1 MTKFYNCS
9 YDEAFKNIFL
19 KEENFDLLEE
29 VLYTVLDTRVKILKV
44 RNNELFKEN
53 YSIKKKIVDAVIE
66 ANNKVVEIEINNER
80 QDFYRPRNMAYICN
94 LYSTNTLSGESYS
107 EDTDFIQINISY
119 NINNKNKI
127 DKFLIQNK
135 DYEKYVN
142 NFIIYE
148 IDMKKLLKLWYS
160 NSKEKE
166 KFKYLIMMG
175 LEKDELDSIPKGDT
189 IMNKYKDKIT
199 KLNEEPEFQEY
210 MTKEEDDRKMY
221 NTKMNYAKKTGIEEG
236 IKRGIKQGI
245 EQGIEQGMNVGKKEE
260 KIKIA
265 KNMLKK
271 NFDIDSIS
279 EITNLTKEEIKNLEN
294 N

>member
-210 MTKEEDDRKMY
+210 MTKEEDDRKMF
-221 NTKMNYAKKTGIEEG
+221 NTKINYAKKTGMEEG

-271 NFDIDSIS
+271 SFDIATIS
-279 EITNLTKEEIKNLEN
+279 EITGLTTEEIRNLEK
-294 N
+294 

>member
-1 MTKFYNCS
+1 MIKFYNCS

-29 VLYTVLDTRVKILKV
+29 VLYTVLDTRVKILRV

-80 QDFYRPRNMAYICN
+80 VDFYRPRNMAYICN

-127 DKFLIQNK
+127 DKFLIKNK

-148 IDMKKLLKLWYS
+148 IDMKKLLKLWYG

-175 LEKDELDSIPKGDT
+175 LEKDELDSIPRGDT

-210 MTKEEDDRKMY
+210 MTKEEDDRKMF

-236 IKRGIKQGI
+236 IKRGIK
-245 EQGIEQGMNVGKKEE
+245 QGIEQGMNVGKKEE

-279 EITNLTKEEIKNLEN
+279 EITNLTKEEIKNLEK
-294 N
+294 

>member
-1 MTKFYNCS
+1 
-9 YDEAFKNIFL
+9 
-19 KEENFDLLEE
+19 
-29 VLYTVLDTRVKILKV
+29 
-44 RNNELFKEN
+44 
-53 YSIKKKIVDAVIE
+53 
-66 ANNKVVEIEINNER
+66 
-80 QDFYRPRNMAYICN
+80 
-94 LYSTNTLSGESYS
+94 
-107 EDTDFIQINISY
+107 
-119 NINNKNKI
+119 
-127 DKFLIQNK
+127 
-135 DYEKYVN
+135 
-142 NFIIYE
+142 
-148 IDMKKLLKLWYS
+148 MKKLLKLWYS

-199 KLNEEPEFQEY
+199 KLNEEPSFQEY

-236 IKRGIKQGI
+236 IKRGIK
-245 EQGIEQGMNVGKKEE
+245 QGMNVGKKEE

-294 N
+294 MM

>member
-29 VLYTVLDTRVKILKV
+29 VLYTVLDTRVKILRV

-80 QDFYRPRNMAYICN
+80 QDFYRPRNVAYICN

-135 DYEKYVN
+135 DYEKYVK

-175 LEKDELDSIPKGDT
+175 LEKEELDSIPYGDT
-189 IMNKYKDKIT
+189 IMNKYKEKIT

-221 NTKMNYAKKTGIEEG
+221 NTKINYAKKTGI
-236 IKRGIKQGI
+236 Q
-245 EQGIEQGMNVGKKEE
+245 EE

-265 KNMLKK
+265 ENMLKK
-271 NFDIDSIS
+271 SFDIDSIS
-279 EITNLTKEEIKNLEN
+279 EITGLTTEEIRNLEK
-294 N
+294 

>member
-245 EQGIEQGMNVGKKEE
+245 EQGMNVGKKEE

-265 KNMLKK
+265 KNMLKE
-271 NFDIDSIS
+271 NLDIALIS
-279 EITNLTKEEIKNLEN
+279 KITDLTEEEIKNLEN

>member
-199 KLNEEPEFQEY
+199 KLNEEPSFQEY

-221 NTKMNYAKKTGIEEG
+221 NTKMNYAKKTGMEEG

>member
-1 MTKFYNCS
+1 
-9 YDEAFKNIFL
+9 
-19 KEENFDLLEE
+19 
-29 VLYTVLDTRVKILKV
+29 
-44 RNNELFKEN
+44 
-53 YSIKKKIVDAVIE
+53 
-66 ANNKVVEIEINNER
+66 
-80 QDFYRPRNMAYICN
+80 MAYICN

-175 LEKDELDSIPKGDT
+175 LEKEELDLIPKGDT

-199 KLNEEPEFQEY
+199 KLNEEPKFQEY

-221 NTKMNYAKKTGIEEG
+221 NTKINYARKSGIEYT
-236 IKRGIKQGI
+236 
-245 EQGIEQGMNVGKKEE
+245 
-260 KIKIA
+260 A

-271 NFDIDSIS
+271 SFDIATIS
-279 EITNLTKEEIKNLEN
+279 EITGLTTEEIRNLEK
-294 N
+294 

>member
-199 KLNEEPEFQEY
+199 KLNEEPSFQEY

-279 EITNLTKEEIKNLEN
+279 EITNLTKEEIKNLEK
-294 N
+294 

>member
-1 MTKFYNCS
+1 
-9 YDEAFKNIFL
+9 
-19 KEENFDLLEE
+19 
-29 VLYTVLDTRVKILKV
+29 
-44 RNNELFKEN
+44 
-53 YSIKKKIVDAVIE
+53 
-66 ANNKVVEIEINNER
+66 
-80 QDFYRPRNMAYICN
+80 
-94 LYSTNTLSGESYS
+94 
-107 EDTDFIQINISY
+107 
-119 NINNKNKI
+119 
-127 DKFLIQNK
+127 
-135 DYEKYVN
+135 
-142 NFIIYE
+142 
-148 IDMKKLLKLWYS
+148 MKKLLKLWYS

-199 KLNEEPEFQEY
+199 KLNEEPSFQEY

-236 IKRGIKQGI
+236 IKRGIK
-245 EQGIEQGMNVGKKEE
+245 QGIEQGMNVGKKEE